1 MAVKVAVKTVAD
13 VQILTMIAGMIV
25 DMTDM
30 KTMIISTEDNH
41 LLIIV
46 NTDHNQ
52 DLIPTA
58 QDTIDNEMVAM
69 KDIFF
74 FFIFFFLSLFFFF
87 LILDFPKLLI
97 LPTLLKKKKNWFI

>member
-1 MAVKVAVKTVAD
+1 MVVKVAVKTVAD

-41 LLIIV
+41 LLLIIV

-69 KDIFF
+69 KDFF
-74 FFIFFFLSLFFFF
+74 SSLFSFFYLFFFF
-87 LILDFPKLLI
+87 
-97 LPTLLKKKKNWFI
+97 